1 MHGAVHAGSP
11 GMGRSPD
18 HIHAVPQELLSA
30 DAGEFPLSLYPTAPA
45 AGAGVVDGVGEQKV
59 VGSTIGLSDLAPSE
73 NDMGGFSAKAHD
85 RQLKTYG
92 GDTYGAA
99 AACSCL
105 QQSTVS
111 IMCLLVVHVL
121 I

>member
-30 DAGEFPLSLYPTAPA
+30 DAGEFSLSLYPTAPA
-45 AGAGVVDGVGEQKV
+45 AGASDVDEVVEQNVVD
-59 VGSTIGLSDLAPSE
+59 STIRWSDLAPSE
-73 NDMGGFSAKAHD
+73 NDLGEFSAKAHP
-85 RQLKTYG
+85 RQLRAYG